1 MSESFVVVVD
11 PYFSHLVARLKAD
24 GRKLIAVFSDYA
36 LAGAASGIYSV
47 DAGQFE
53 AVYHVDSDTSLDGV
67 VKELAQRPIS
77 TVVNGF
83 DTGCSLW
90 VKLCNA
96 LGFPHR
102 PAAELSHVLGNK
114 YRTGNHIRGKGIV
127 VAQSVLV
134 TSANASHCIEQI
146 ESCIEYPLVIK
157 PTESA
162 GSFGVH
168 VCHDRR
174 EAETAI
180 ATLLDKADVY
190 GNVVSEVVA
199 EELLRGP
206 EYSVCTITS
215 QGQHVVSAV
224 FTYEEYMIEGV
235 KFARS
240 VELVAPESA
249 PAAAAI
255 EYATAILDAIGYEQG
270 QAYVELI
277 LTDKGPRL
285 VELNPRV
292 AGLNGVLDVISELCT
307 GQSQVG
313 WTSASCAGVP
323 MPTAAND
330 RLYRK
335 QGHGKLLFLRAHE
348 ATTVRHLEAIARIE
362 ALPSV
367 RTIRVKV
374 RPGDAVP
381 ITTDVLSS
389 PGHIVMCHDDPN
401 QLQRDIDNIDRMERE
416 GLFG

>member
-1 MSESFVVVVD
+1 MRYDSLLDSVGNTPLVGLPRLSQCPEIIVEFVDSDRDPGGLGEIGVPVVA
-11 PYFSHLVARLKAD
+11 PA
-24 GRKLIAVFSDYA
+24 IANALYA
-36 LAGAASGIYSV
+36 ATEEMH

-127 VAQSVLV
+127 VAKSVLV

-199 EELLRGP
+199 EELLWGP
-206 EYSVCTITS
+206 EYSVCTVTS
-215 QGQHVVSAV
+215 HGQHVVSAV
-224 FTYEEYMIEGV
+224 FTYE
-235 KFARS
+235 
-240 VELVAPESA
+240 
-249 PAAAAI
+249 
-255 EYATAILDAIGYEQG
+255 
-270 QAYVELI
+270 
-277 LTDKGPRL
+277 
-285 VELNPRV
+285 
-292 AGLNGVLDVISELCT
+292 
-307 GQSQVG
+307 
-313 WTSASCAGVP
+313 
-323 MPTAAND
+323 
-330 RLYRK
+330 
-335 QGHGKLLFLRAHE
+335 
-348 ATTVRHLEAIARIE
+348 
-362 ALPSV
+362 
-367 RTIRVKV
+367 
-374 RPGDAVP
+374 
-381 ITTDVLSS
+381 
-389 PGHIVMCHDDPN
+389 
-401 QLQRDIDNIDRMERE
+401 
-416 GLFG
+416 